1 VLSIQYVYERVIA
14 FLIHLSL
21 KAGAKVQFFFNQT
34 SFFGKIFFIPQN
46 KPKTLSINFTIPPS
60 LAFRVGKDTNAKL
73 YFPNILYTFF
83 KVF

>member
-34 SFFGKIFFIPQN
+34 SFFEKIFFIPQN
-46 KPKTLSINFTIPPS
+46 NPTTLIYQLYNPTIS
-60 LAFRVGKDTNAKL
+60 GV
-73 YFPNILYTFF
+73 
-83 KVF
+83 